1 MSAGSRRG
9 RGEGSII
16 RLADGRWQARVD
28 LGWHDGRRRR
38 KALYGLTRKVVA
50 AKLTKALR
58 DQQQGVPL
66 GDGRQTLGPY
76 LDQWL
81 TVVVKPGVRAKT
93 HHSYAQLVRLHLT
106 PSLGHLRLAR
116 LEPVHVETFL
126 EEKRKAG
133 LSPRTCQYLRAVLRR
148 ALGRALKHGL
158 VARNAAA
165 LADPPRGVRT
175 IVQSL
180 APQQARVFLAAVSEH
195 RLYPLLAVGLGLGL
209 RQGEILGLTWADVD
223 LDRGVLQVRQAL
235 ERLGKGW
242 RRVEPKSEQSRRT
255 LKLPSELLPILRAHR
270 TSQLEARLAAGGLW
284 KDHGFVFTSRYGE
297 PLDGPRLNRQTKAL
311 LRGTWIGGLPDC
323 KHSQISD
330 RKCLD
335 CQGEHLPVL
344 HFHSLRHSCASF
356 LLAQGVPARVV
367 MEILGHSDIRLTLN
381 TYSHVGQELQEE
393 AARQMNAVLWSG
405 SKA

>member
-1 MSAGSRRG
+1 MSRRG

-28 LGWHDGRRRR
+28 LGWQGGRRRR
-38 KALYGLTRKVVA
+38 KALYGRTRKDVV

-58 DQQQGVPL
+58 DVQRGVPL

-81 TVVVKPGVRAKT
+81 TVVVKPSVRPKT

-106 PSLGHLRLAR
+106 PGLGHLRLAR
-116 LEPVHVETFL
+116 LEPGHVETFL
-126 EEKRKAG
+126 EEKRQAG

-148 ALGRALKHGL
+148 ALSRALKHGL

-165 LADPPRGVRT
+165 LADPPRSVRSE
-175 IVQSL
+175 VQSL
-180 APQQARVFLAAVSEH
+180 TPEQARVFLAEIAGH
-195 RLYPLLAVGLGLGL
+195 RLYPLIVVGLGLGL
-209 RQGEILGLTWADVD
+209 RQGEILGLAWTDLD
-223 LDRGVLQVRQAL
+223 LDRGVLRVRHAL

-242 RRVEPKSEQSRRT
+242 RLVEPKSEQSRRT
-255 LKLPSELLPILRAHR
+255 LKLPAELLPILRAHR
-270 TSQLEARLAAGGLW
+270 TSQLEARLAAGGRW
-284 KDHGFVFTSRYGE
+284 KDHGFVFTSRHGA
-297 PLDGPRLNRQTKAL
+297 PLDGPRLNRQTKEL
-311 LRGTWIGGLPDC
+311 LRQTWSGGLPDC
-323 KHSQISD
+323 KHLQVSN
-330 RKCLD
+330 RKCAD
-335 CQGEHLPVL
+335 CQAEHLPVL

-381 TYSHVGQELQEE
+381 TYSHVSQELQEE
-393 AARQMNAVLWSG
+393 AARQMSAVLWSG
-405 SKA
+405 AKA